1 MSTLTLENVTKS
13 FGKTEVLSDISLAVH
28 DGEFVVFVGPSGCGK
43 STLLRIIA
51 GLEDQSGGRVLIDG
65 DDVTGKEPID
75 RGIAMVFQSYA
86 LYPHLSVYENIAFPL
101 RLQKMSKEE
110 TARRVDA
117 AAATLDLTNRLD
129 HKPSQLS
136 GGQRQRVAIGRAI
149 VRNPKVFLFDEPLS
163 NLDASLRGAM
173 RVELSELHQKLAT
186 TMVYVTHDQ
195 VEAMT
200 MADRIVVLNG
210 GHIEQFGSPM
220 ELYHRPSTRFVA
232 GFIGQPGMNFLP
244 ATVEEIKSSYIV
256 ARLAD
261 GSLVSAEVE
270 GESATVGDSV
280 EVGIRPDDLELGG
293 NGGGFKV
300 LVRVV
305 ERLGATTIV
314 YGSTAD
320 GTPICAAV
328 GGLTPITARDDIEL
342 CVDPSSVH
350 VFDAGGQ
357 AFPRRNSPSF

>member
-13 FGKTEVLSDISLAVH
+13 FGKTEVLSDISLAVAE
-28 DGEFVVFVGPSGCGK
+28 GEFVVFVGPSGCGK
-43 STLLRIIA
+43 STLLRIVA
-51 GLEDQSGGRVLIDG
+51 GLEEQTGGRVLIGG

-101 RLQKMSKEE
+101 RLQKMPKEE
-110 TARRVDA
+110 SARRVEA

-149 VRNPKVFLFDEPLS
+149 VRDPKVFLFDEPLS

-173 RVELSELHQKLAT
+173 RVELSELHQKLET
-186 TMVYVTHDQ
+186 TMIYVTHDQ

-210 GHIEQFGSPM
+210 GHVEQFGSPM

-244 ATVEEIKSSYIV
+244 ATIDAISEGGIK

-270 GESATVGDSV
+270 SGSVSLGDRV

-293 NGGGFKV
+293 DGGFKV
-300 LVRVV
+300 SVRVV

-320 GTPICAAV
+320 GTPICAAL
-328 GGLTPITARDDIEL
+328 GGLTPIAARDQIEL
-342 CVDPSSVH
+342 SVDAASVH

-357 AFPRRNSPSF
+357 ALPRQSAPSF